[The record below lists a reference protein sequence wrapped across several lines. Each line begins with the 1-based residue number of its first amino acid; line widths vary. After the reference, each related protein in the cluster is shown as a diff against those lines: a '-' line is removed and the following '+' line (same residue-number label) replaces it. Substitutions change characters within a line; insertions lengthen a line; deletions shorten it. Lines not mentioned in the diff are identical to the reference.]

1 MGSIAIE
8 GLDGVGKSTIC
19 KILAD
24 KYNME
29 YRHDHLDRMI
39 GLKDDDEFFAMKDRL
54 KGQDL
59 ARSLLFMASMP
70 YALRDSDK
78 SIVLDRHMLSEY
90 LFDGSELTEPYF
102 QMLVNNN
109 VLADHYIVL
118 YASPYERLKRVMM
131 RDSNDSDIKK
141 IKNDDDKKYEK
152 MIGFAKKY
160 NLNYTFIDSTD
171 KSIEEVVSMIEE
183 ALQSKNYQMGE

>member
-1 MGSIAIE
+1 MRSLAIE

-19 KILAD
+19 KIFAE

-39 GLKDDDEFFAMKDRL
+39 GLKDDNEFFAMKDRL

-70 YALRDSDK
+70 YALRESNK
-78 SIVLDRHMLSEY
+78 HIILDRHMLSEY

-102 QMLVNNN
+102 QMLVDNN
-109 VLADHYIVL
+109 VLADHYIIL
-118 YASPYERLKRVMM
+118 YASPYERIKRVMM
-131 RDSNDSDIKK
+131 RDVNDKDIKK

-152 MIGFAKKY
+152 MIGFAKKH
-160 NLNYTFIDSTD
+160 NLNYTFIDSTG
-171 KSIEEVVSMIEE
+171 KSIAEVVEMIEE
-183 ALQSKNYQMGE
+183 ALKTKNYQMGE